1 MCQTLNY
8 RVQKKVELLKTTTL
22 KGMLNCS
29 VELFTNNNKS
39 TTTRNHKVMG
49 EDKKKEAERQQKIR
63 LDKKNP
69 KRLEAFYLGI
79 RRKKEYSVS
88 QRISCLL

>member
-1 MCQTLNY
+1 
-8 RVQKKVELLKTTTL
+8 
-22 KGMLNCS
+22 
-29 VELFTNNNKS
+29 
-39 TTTRNHKVMG
+39 MG